1 MSINILKLVKKF
13 GNQKAVNDITFH
25 ARKGEITGF
34 LGPNGAGK
42 STTMKIAT
50 SYLMPTSGSVQV
62 AGLDVLE
69 QPLEVR
75 KKLGYL
81 PEHNPLYLDMYV
93 WEYLR
98 FIARIHGL
106 PNVEKRIMHTINQC
120 GLEREQHKMIGSL
133 SKGYRQR
140 VGLAQALIHDPEV
153 LILDEPTTGLD
164 PNQIIEIREVIR
176 AVSREKTVLL
186 STHILQ
192 EVKAICN
199 RVIIINRG
207 KLIVNKPIQELEG
220 ESHTKQV
227 KARFNKPVELEAFK
241 HKPLLKDI
249 NYGDDQHNL
258 LINTAHNPDQIQLLI
273 YQVAAEQQLPLLE
286 LKAQEKTNDLESIF
300 RSLTTSNAAND
311 SAQPVS

>member
-1 MSINILKLVKKF
+1 MSINISKLVKKF

-50 SYLMPTSGSVQV
+50 SYLQPTSGSVQV

-81 PEHNPLYLDMYV
+81 PEHNPLYLNMYV

-98 FIARIHGL
+98 FIARVHRL
-106 PNVEKRIMHTINQC
+106 VNVEERIMHTIKQC
-120 GLEREQHKMIGSL
+120 GLEREQHKLIGSL

-164 PNQIIEIREVIR
+164 PNQIVEIREVIR

-192 EVKAICN
+192 EVKAICK
-199 RVIIINRG
+199 RVVIINRG
-207 KLIVNKPIQELEG
+207 ELVVNKPIHELKG
-220 ESHTKQV
+220 DDRANQV
-227 KARFNKPVELEAFK
+227 EARFNQPVELAPFK
-241 HKPLLKDI
+241 NKALLKHI
-249 NYGDDQHNL
+249 SYGDDQHNL
-258 LINTAHNPDQIQLLI
+258 LVNTAGNPDAVQLLI
-273 YQVAAEQQLPLLE
+273 FQVAAEQQLPLVE
-286 LKAQEKTNDLESIF
+286 LKARKTTNDLETIF
-300 RSLTTSNAAND
+300 RNLTTSNAAND